1 MLRFGRQ
8 KFKKFLDD
16 DEQSKTKRKEKIMIS
31 NIKTISLNGIDGNLV
46 EVQTDIAGG
55 LPSIEIVGLPD
66 TSVKES
72 KERIRTAIKNSEIEF
87 PSRRIVINLAPAS
100 TKKEGTS
107 YDLPIAVG
115 ILQALGEITTNNLE
129 NTIFIGELSLDGKIN
144 RINGVLPMC
153 IEAIKLGI
161 KRVIVP
167 KSNERE
173 AAVIKDLKIIGVKN
187 LKEVVAYLNKK
198 IEIKSTQI
206 DILKEFNKKDKQ
218 DLDFSEVK
226 GQENVKRALEIAA
239 AGGHNCFLIGP
250 PGSGKTMIARR
261 IPTILP
267 DLTFEEALEVTK
279 IHSISGMLDNDVGI
293 VTKRP
298 FRSPHHTISPTSMIG
313 GGKIPKPGEI
323 SLAHNGVLFLDEL
336 PEFNRNTLEVLRGPM
351 EDRNVTIS
359 RLYSKVIYPSNFM
372 LIASMNPCPCGYYGS
387 TEKECQCSKIA
398 IEKYLNKIS
407 GPLLD
412 RIDLHV
418 EAKTVKC
425 QKLNSE
431 NKIESSQQIKERV
444 NKARRIQY
452 LRYKNSNIFS
462 NSELTPKMIE
472 KYCMLNHECKQI
484 LELAFNKLGLSV
496 RAYTRILKVART
508 IADLEERQNIEKQH
522 LLEAIQYRSL
532 DRKYG
537 DKF

>member
-1 MLRFGRQ
+1 
-8 KFKKFLDD
+8 
-16 DEQSKTKRKEKIMIS
+16 MIS
-31 NIKTISLNGIDGNLV
+31 SVKTISLNGIDGNLV
-46 EVQTDIAGG
+46 EVQTDIAAG
-55 LPSIEIVGLPD
+55 LPNIEIVGLPD

-87 PSRRIVINLAPAS
+87 PSRKIVINLAPAS

-115 ILQALGEITTNNLE
+115 ILQSLGEIVTNNLE
-129 NTIFIGELSLDGKIN
+129 NTIFLGELSLDGKIN

-153 IEAIKLGI
+153 IEAINLGI
-161 KRVIVP
+161 KKVILP
-167 KSNERE
+167 KANERE
-173 AAVIKDLKIIGVKN
+173 AAIINDLDVIGVKN
-187 LKEVVAYLNKK
+187 LKEVVRYLNK
-198 IEIKSTQI
+198 EI
-206 DILKEFNKKDKQ
+206 DIKPIKINIIKEFNRKDKI
-218 DLDFSEVK
+218 DVDFSEVK
-226 GQENVKRALEIAA
+226 GQENAKRALEIAA
-239 AGGHNCFLIGP
+239 AGGHNCLLIGT
-250 PGSGKTMIARR
+250 PGSGKTMIAKR
-261 IPTILP
+261 ITTILP
-267 DLTFEEALEVTK
+267 ELTFEEALEVTK
-279 IHSISGMLDNDVGI
+279 IHSISGLLDNNIGI
-293 VTKRP
+293 ITKRP
-298 FRSPHHTISPTSMIG
+298 FRNPHHTISPTSIIG

-336 PEFNRNTLEVLRGPM
+336 PEFNRSTLEVLRGPL
-351 EDRNVTIS
+351 EDRIVTIS
-359 RLYSKVIYPSNFM
+359 RLYSKVTFPSNFM

-387 TEKECQCSKIA
+387 IEKECKCSTVA

-418 EAKTVKC
+418 EVKPVKY

-431 NKIESSQQIKERV
+431 NKIESSYQIKERV
-444 NKARRIQY
+444 NKARRIQN
-452 LRYKNSNIFS
+452 LRYKDLNIFS
-462 NSELTPKMIE
+462 NSELTPQMIE
-472 KYCMLNHECKQI
+472 KYCKLDKECKQI
-484 LELAFNKLGLSV
+484 LELAFNKLGLSA

-508 IADLEERQNIEKQH
+508 IADLDNKKNIEKNH

>member
-1 MLRFGRQ
+1 M
-8 KFKKFLDD
+8 
-16 DEQSKTKRKEKIMIS
+16 TS

-46 EVQTDIAGG
+46 EVQTDISGG
-55 LPSIEIVGLPD
+55 IPNIEIVGLPD

-72 KERIRTAIKNSEIEF
+72 KERIKTAIKNSKIEF
-87 PSRRIVINLAPAS
+87 PSRKIIINLAPAS
-100 TKKEGTS
+100 TRKEGTS

-115 ILQALGEITTNNLE
+115 ILQALKEIEIDNLE
-129 NTIFIGELSLDGKIN
+129 NTIFIGELSLDGKVN

-153 IEAIKLGI
+153 IEAMNLGI
-161 KRVIVP
+161 KRVILP

-173 AAVIKDLKIIGVKN
+173 AAVIKNMEIIGVKN
-187 LKEVVAYLNKK
+187 LKEVVDYLNKK
-198 IEIKSTQI
+198 IEIKPI
-206 DILKEFNKKDKQ
+206 RINILKEFNRESKNEK
-218 DLDFSEVK
+218 DFSEVK

-239 AGGHNCFLIGP
+239 AGGHNCILIGP
-250 PGSGKTMIARR
+250 PGAGKTMLAQRM
-261 IPTILP
+261 PTILP

-279 IHSISGMLDNDVGI
+279 IHSISGILDNDIGI

-298 FRSPHHTISPTSMIG
+298 FRNPHHTISLTSMIG

-336 PEFNRNTLEVLRGPM
+336 PEFNKSTLEVLRGPL
-351 EDRNVTIS
+351 EDRNISIS

-387 TEKECQCSKIA
+387 TGKECSCSKSA
-398 IEKYLNKIS
+398 IEKYLNRIS

-418 EAKTVKC
+418 EVKPVKYK
-425 QKLNSE
+425 KLDSQNTE
-431 NKIESSQQIKERV
+431 ESSKKIKERV
-444 NKARRIQY
+444 NKARRIQF
-452 LRYKNSNIFS
+452 LRYRNEKIYS
-462 NSELTPKMIE
+462 NSELTTQMLE
-472 KYCMLNHECKQI
+472 KYCALNQECKQI
-484 LELAFNKLGLSV
+484 LELAFNKLGLSA
-496 RAYTRILKVART
+496 RAYSKILKVART
-508 IADLEERQNIEKQH
+508 IADLEEKNNIEKQH

>member
-1 MLRFGRQ
+1 
-8 KFKKFLDD
+8 
-16 DEQSKTKRKEKIMIS
+16 MIS

-55 LPSIEIVGLPD
+55 LPNIEIVGLPD
-66 TSVKES
+66 TSVRES

-87 PSRRIVINLAPAS
+87 PSRKIVINLAPAS

-115 ILQALGEITTNNLE
+115 ILQSLGEIIANNLE
-129 NTIFIGELSLDGKIN
+129 NTIFLGELSLDGKIN

-153 IEAIKLGI
+153 IEAMNLGI
-161 KRVIVP
+161 KKVILP
-167 KSNERE
+167 KANERE
-173 AAVIKDLKIIGVKN
+173 AAIIEDLEVIGVKN
-187 LKEVVAYLNKK
+187 LKEVVRYLNK
-198 IEIKSTQI
+198 EI
-206 DILKEFNKKDKQ
+206 DIKPIKIDLIREFNKKDKQ
-218 DLDFSEVK
+218 DLDFCEVK
-226 GQENVKRALEIAA
+226 GQENAKRALEIAA
-239 AGGHNCFLIGP
+239 AGGHNCLLIGT
-250 PGSGKTMIARR
+250 PGSGKTMLAKR

-267 DLTFEEALEVTK
+267 ELTFEEALEVTK
-279 IHSISGMLDNDVGI
+279 IHSIAGMLDSNIGI

-298 FRSPHHTISPTSMIG
+298 FRSPHHTISPTSIIG

-336 PEFNRNTLEVLRGPM
+336 PEFNRGTLEVLRGPL
-351 EDRNVTIS
+351 EDRIVTIS

-387 TEKECQCSKIA
+387 TEKECKCSTVA

-418 EAKTVKC
+418 EVKPVKY

-444 NKARRIQY
+444 NKARRIQF
-452 LRYKNSNIFS
+452 LRYKDLNIFS
-462 NSELTPKMIE
+462 NSELTPRMIE
-472 KYCMLNHECKQI
+472 KYCKLDKESKQI
-484 LELAFNKLGLSV
+484 LEIAFNKLGLSA

-508 IADLEERQNIEKQH
+508 IADLDNKNNIEKNH

>member
-1 MLRFGRQ
+1 
-8 KFKKFLDD
+8 
-16 DEQSKTKRKEKIMIS
+16 MIS

-55 LPSIEIVGLPD
+55 LPNIEIVGLPD
-66 TSVKES
+66 ISVRES
-72 KERIRTAIKNSEIEF
+72 KERIKTAIKNSKIEF
-87 PSRRIVINLAPAS
+87 PSRKIVINLAPAS
-100 TKKEGTS
+100 TRKEGTS

-115 ILQALGEITTNNLE
+115 ILQALEEITASNLE

-153 IEAIKLGI
+153 IEATNLGI
-161 KRVIVP
+161 KRIILP
-167 KSNERE
+167 KANERE
-173 AAVIKDLKIIGVKN
+173 ASVINGLEIIGVKN
-187 LKEVVAYLNKK
+187 LNEVVNYLNRT
-198 IEIKSTQI
+198 IEIKPLKI
-206 DILKEFNKKDKQ
+206 DVIKEFNKKEER
-218 DLDFSEVK
+218 DLDFSDVK

-239 AGGHNCFLIGP
+239 AGGHNCILIGP

-261 IPTILP
+261 ISTILP

-279 IHSISGMLDNDVGI
+279 IHSISGMLDNNVGI

-298 FRSPHHTISPTSMIG
+298 FRNPHHTISSTSIIG

-336 PEFNRNTLEVLRGPM
+336 PEFNRSTLEVLRGPL

-359 RLYSKVIYPSNFM
+359 RLYSKVTYPSNFM

-387 TEKECQCSKIA
+387 MEKECQCSKVA

-418 EAKTVKC
+418 EVKPVKY
-425 QKLNSE
+425 QKLDSHN
-431 NKIESSQQIKERV
+431 NVESSRKIKERV
-444 NKARRIQY
+444 NGARRIQY
-452 LRYKNSNIFS
+452 LRYKNLNIYSNA
-462 NSELTPKMIE
+462 ELTPKMIE
-472 KYCMLNHECKQI
+472 KYCVLNQECKKI
-484 LELAFNKLGLSV
+484 LELAFQKLGLSA
-496 RAYTRILKVART
+496 RAYSRILKVSRT
-508 IADLEERQNIEKQH
+508 IADLEGSSNIEKNH